1 MLGFVVGLDLHGL
14 AVSAGHAVAL
24 AFGSLDDELD
34 TAIVSKSLVQLESE
48 CGATAN
54 DCGGGRT
61 LYPGEC
67 RRRGH
72 DGTTELH
79 DPEVEPLEKVQSGNL
94 ALCAEHRFGILRKG
108 SLVPREDLLVGE
120 RFPHGGQAL
129 ENALLKIEGISDID
143 FDIDNYPNHIKITT
157 HKRIADEFN
166 MERLEELPDESYYF
180 EGDIDGDFHQK
191 DFPEK
196 LLFQGQQICHP
207 Q

>member
-24 AFGSLDDELD
+24 AFGSLDDEID
-34 TAIVSKSLVQLESE
+34 TAIVSKSLVRLESE

-108 SLVPREDLLVGE
+108 SLVLREDLLVGE
-120 RFPHGGQAL
+120 RLPAGGDHL
-129 ENALLKIEGISDID
+129 HDTFILGLVGCSDAA
-143 FDIDNYPNHIKITT
+143 PIT
-157 HKRIADEFN
+157 AV
-166 MERLEELPDESYYF
+166 PDELAALDFCSSHALGAALHLL
-180 EGDIDGDFHQK
+180 EGDAGIYF
-191 DFPEK
+191 
-196 LLFQGQQICHP
+196 IIV
-207 Q
+207 